1 MPLKTR
7 PRLVASSSSTTK
19 LFVDD
24 LREVATLSNA
34 ENKCRSDTIR
44 ELVHEALRLRRLRAI
59 GRDEGENYLRR
70 IHQEAISD
78 GLSPLTN
85 AFAELR
91 LMIES
96 IPVRTASEPQ
106 SSDDASYGQR
116 TEALQGLMAHL
127 LQRAI
132 VTENVVKVLMTVGMQ
147 RDDLGPEEIKK
158 QLAGYDETGLR
169 QSQDLIKRI
178 LGDQPALGLI
188 EKAR

>member
-24 LREVATLSNA
+24 LREVAALSNA

-70 IHQEAISD
+70 IHQEAIGD
-78 GLSPLTN
+78 GLNPLMN
-85 AFAELR
+85 ALAELR
-91 LMIES
+91 RMIES
-96 IPVRTASEPQ
+96 SPTRIASERQ
-106 SSDDASYGQR
+106 SSDGPSGGQR
-116 TEALQGLMAHL
+116 SDVLQGLLAHL

-132 VTENVVKVLMTVGMQ
+132 ITESIVKVLMTVGMQ
-147 RDDLGPEEIKK
+147 KDDLGPEEIKK
-158 QLAGYDETGLR
+158 QLTGYDETGLR
-169 QSQDLIKRI
+169 QSQDLMKRI
-178 LGDQPALGLI
+178 LADQPTSELI
-188 EKAR
+188 ERT

>member
-24 LREVATLSNA
+24 LREVAALSNA

-78 GLSPLTN
+78 GLSPLMN
-85 AFAELR
+85 AFVELR
-91 LMIES
+91 LVIENL
-96 IPVRTASEPQ
+96 PTRTASEKQ

-116 TEALQGLMAHL
+116 SDVLQGLLAHL

-147 RDDLGPEEIKK
+147 KDDLGPEEIKQ

-169 QSQDLIKRI
+169 QSQDLMKRI
-178 LGDQPALGLI
+178 LGEQSSSGLM
-188 EKAR
+188 EKA

>member
-24 LREVATLSNA
+24 LREVAALSNA
-34 ENKCRSDTIR
+34 ENKCRSDIIR

-59 GRDEGENYLRR
+59 GRDEGESYLRR

-78 GLSPLTN
+78 GLSPLMN
-85 AFAELR
+85 AFAEFR
-91 LMIES
+91 QMIDS

-106 SSDDASYGQR
+106 SSDDAGGGQR
-116 TEALQGLMAHL
+116 SDALHGMLAHL

-132 VTENVVKVLMTVGMQ
+132 VTESVVKVLMTVGMQ
-147 RDDLGPEEIKK
+147 KDDLGPEEIKK
-158 QLAGYDETGLR
+158 QLADYDEAGLR
-169 QSQDLIKRI
+169 QSQDLLKRI
-178 LGDQPALGLI
+178 LGEQPTSD
-188 EKAR
+188 